1 MYEKGSLRTLAWIGE
16 ELAEELWIVY
26 VVRGRRLQRGVESL
40 STTDNKMLSLGN
52 YYRTGL
58 DAWKP
63 RSCLLLGKLG
73 SKT

>member
-40 STTDNKMLSLGN
+40 STTDNKIL
-52 YYRTGL
+52 
-58 DAWKP
+58 
-63 RSCLLLGKLG
+63 
-73 SKT
+73 